1 MAIPTSRTHEAARLE
16 FLPELCNGCGLCVQ
30 VCKDFGIRL
39 VDGKAQRTEHPLFG
53 CIGCG
58 HCMAICP
65 QEAVKVEGRCL
76 SAIDLTELPEQGEA
90 ASYRSFGNLLQRRR
104 SIREFKDQ
112 AVEPELIEK
121 VLEAVRM
128 APMGL
133 PPSDVHIL
141 VLDSPESVRKFTL
154 DFCTYLQGLKW
165 LVSGW
170 FLALMRPFWG
180 KANNALFRDFV
191 RPLICSYTSAMAR
204 GENLVTYDAP
214 VALYF
219 YGSPYCDPAD
229 PIVAATYAM
238 LAAESLGLGTCM
250 LGGMHPLIQSG
261 KAARKF
267 RERQGIRY
275 ASREGLMVIMGYP
288 RVVYRKGIR
297 RSLAAVDRYGSNG
310 EKGISTSRPD
320 TLAPGDRELA
330 AANEIT
336 T

>member
-16 FLPELCNGCGLCVQ
+16 FFPDLCNGCGLCVQ
-30 VCKDFGIRL
+30 VCKDFGIRM
-39 VDGKAQRTEHPLFG
+39 VDGKAQPAEHPLFG

-65 QEAVKVEGRCL
+65 QEAVRVDGRTL
-76 SAIDLTELPEQGEA
+76 LVTDLTELPEPSEA
-90 ASYRSFGNLLQRRR
+90 TGYQPLCNLLQRRR
-104 SIREFKDQ
+104 SIREFKDRE
-112 AVEPELIEK
+112 VEPGLIEK

-133 PPSDVHIL
+133 PPSDVHVL
-141 VLDSPESVRKFTL
+141 VLDSRESVRKFTV
-154 DFCTYLQGLKW
+154 DFCAYLNGLRW

-180 KANNALFRDFV
+180 KANDELFRDFV
-191 RPLICSYTSAMAR
+191 RPLISSYTSAMAR
-204 GENLVTYDAP
+204 GENIVTYDAP

-238 LAAESLGLGTCM
+238 LAAESMGLGTCM
-250 LGGMHPLIQSG
+250 LGGIHPLIQSG
-261 KAARKF
+261 KAAHRFRK
-267 RERQGIRY
+267 RQGIRY

-297 RSLAAVDRYGSNG
+297 RSLAAVDTYARN
-310 EKGISTSRPD
+310 
-320 TLAPGDRELA
+320 
-330 AANEIT
+330 
-336 T
+336 